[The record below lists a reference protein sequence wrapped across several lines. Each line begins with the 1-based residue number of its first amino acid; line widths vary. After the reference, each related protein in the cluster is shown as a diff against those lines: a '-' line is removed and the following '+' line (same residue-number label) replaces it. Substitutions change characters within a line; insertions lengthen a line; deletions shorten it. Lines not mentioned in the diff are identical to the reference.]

1 MVLYILLAG
10 EPPFEGDTREDLFEG
25 IQSEREVQLS
35 NGYSTAPQRLSDGS
49 LTALGCR
56 WS

>member
-1 MVLYILLAG
+1 MVLYILLAV

-35 NGYSTAPQRLSDGS
+35 NGYSAALHRLSNSS
-49 LTALGCR
+49 LTAL
-56 WS
+56 